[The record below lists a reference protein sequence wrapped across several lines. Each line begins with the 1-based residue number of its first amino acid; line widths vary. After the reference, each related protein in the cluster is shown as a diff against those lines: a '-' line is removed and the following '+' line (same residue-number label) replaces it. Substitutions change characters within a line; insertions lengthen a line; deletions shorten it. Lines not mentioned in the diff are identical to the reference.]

1 VSLVNDTGIYDDD
14 EIFVTIIGQ
23 TTPGQWAWVDQTGTA
38 HPLDSSAANGPATR
52 RRTASTT
59 PTCRS
64 RSPRPTSYAF
74 RRSCKAAGST
84 CRWRSRCTSPSART
98 TPGYTR
104 LNPVSSADP
113 NFETVYD
120 WSELTF
126 QNGSIPFGGNTTQV
140 DQFGMPML
148 VTLSQTSSGFVGGRG
163 LTLTRAEVFDSYQST
178 VPEAFQALVVK
189 DGDGNPIRILA
200 PRTAQPGDVATWMD
214 EPVDDLWTKYTSQ
227 PFVYNG
233 AGYVVNGGVNG
244 SDQFVYTITPTGQP
258 ASGPYTM
265 ERPTSAEV
273 FAANG
278 EFTGPGL
285 DGAFLAQLNAAFNR
299 GVASTPD
306 LWDDES
312 GVLPGGP
319 AVQRL
324 LGVLPQ
330 HRCGA
335 RRVRLPV

>member
-1 VSLVNDTGIYDDD
+1 MSFTLAEADELRIPPELQGGRIYLSL
-14 EIFVTIIGQ
+14 EE
-23 TTPGQWAWVDQTGTA
+23 
-38 HPLDSSAANGPATR
+38 PLYIAI
-52 RRTASTT
+52 
-59 PTCRS
+59 
-64 RSPRPTSYAF
+64 SPDNT
-74 RRSCKAAGST
+74 
-84 CRWRSRCTSPSART
+84 
-98 TPGYTR
+98 GYTR

-227 PFVYNG
+227 PFVYPG
-233 AGYVVNGGVNG
+233 RVTSSTAVSMAVI
-244 SDQFVYTITPTGQP
+244 SSCTRSRPP
-258 ASGPYTM
+258 ASPRQARTRRSGR
-265 ERPTSAEV
+265 RPRRSLPPTASS
-273 FAANG
+273 
-278 EFTGPGL
+278 
-285 DGAFLAQLNAAFNR
+285 R
-299 GVASTPD
+299 GRAWTARSWRSSTPRSTAGWRARRISGTTSPAYYQEGQRFND
-306 LWDDES
+306 YSAFFHSIGVEHDAYGFPYDDVNDQS
-312 GVLPGGP
+312 GVHILDNSAPP
-319 AVQRL
+319 SMLTISVT
-324 LGVLPQ
+324 
-330 HRCGA
+330 
-335 RRVRLPV
+335 